1 VSMNTNTNASMDT
14 SANIDMRTSE
24 SMNRGASMITD
35 ARTSVSSQPFV
46 TVIMPV
52 RDEAAFIAQSLGA
65 VVAQDYPPERVEI
78 IVADGMSTD
87 GTREIVCSL
96 QAQHARLRLVDN
108 PGRIAPTGLNAALR
122 VARGEVVVRVDGHCE
137 IASDYVRRCVECL
150 EREQVEGVGGP
161 IETVGQTVTAR
172 AIAASMSSSFGVG
185 GSAFRT
191 VKDRRMLVDS
201 VAFPAYARRAIERA
215 GLFDEE
221 LIRNQDDEYNY
232 RLRSLGGRLLLAPE
246 IRSRYYS
253 RGTLRS
259 LRRQYFQY
267 GYWKV
272 RVMQKHPRQMRA
284 RQFAP
289 PMFAAALLI
298 LGVLS
303 PFFVAARLALT
314 AVACAYVAANL
325 CASVLTARKSGWRL
339 LPLLPTT
346 FATLHL
352 AYGFGFLA
360 GLVKFWNRWR
370 DSRGQTEC
378 FEPRALR
385 RGIDQSL

>member
-1 VSMNTNTNASMDT
+1 MKTSMST
-14 SANIDMRTSE
+14 SD
-24 SMNRGASMITD
+24 
-35 ARTSVSSQPFV
+35 QPFV

-52 RDEAAFIAQSLGA
+52 RDEAGFIAQSLGA

-78 IVADGMSTD
+78 IVADGMSAD
-87 GTREIVCSL
+87 GTREIVRSF
-96 QAQHARLRLVDN
+96 AARDARLRLIDN

-122 VARGEVVVRVDGHCE
+122 LARGEIVVRVDGHCE
-137 IASDYVRRCVECL
+137 IATDYVRRCVECL
-150 EREQVEGVGGP
+150 AREGVEGVGGP
-161 IETVGQTVTAR
+161 IETVGQTAAAR
-172 AIAASMSSSFGVG
+172 AIAAAMSSTFGVG

-191 VKDRRMLVDS
+191 IKDRRMLVES
-201 VAFPAYARRAIERA
+201 IAFPAYTRGAIERA
-215 GLFDEE
+215 GLYDEE

-253 RGTLRS
+253 RGTLSS

-272 RVMQKHPRQMRA
+272 RVMQKHPRQMSA

-289 PMFAAALLI
+289 PLFAAALSI
-298 LGVLS
+298 SGALS
-303 PFFVAARLALT
+303 PFFVAARLAL
-314 AVACAYVAANL
+314 AAIVGAYLAANL
-325 CASVLTARKSGWRL
+325 CASVLTARKNDWRL
-339 LPLLPTT
+339 LPLLPAT

-360 GLVKFWNRWR
+360 GLVKFRNRWR
-370 DSRGQTEC
+370 DRRGRAEY
-378 FEPRALR
+378 FKPRAQ
-385 RGIDQSL
+385 GAE

>member
-1 VSMNTNTNASMDT
+1 MSMNT
-14 SANIDMRTSE
+14 
-24 SMNRGASMITD
+24 GAGAPPGAHT
-35 ARTSVSSQPFV
+35 RPFV
-46 TVIMPV
+46 SVIMPV
-52 RDEAAFIAQSLGA
+52 RDEAAFIARSLVA
-65 VVAQDYPPERVEI
+65 VLAQDYPPGRVEV

-87 GTREIVCSL
+87 GTREIAETFQS
-96 QAQHARLRLVDN
+96 QHARLRVVDN

-122 VARGEVVVRVDGHCE
+122 VARGDVIVRVDGHCE
-137 IASDYVRRCVECL
+137 IAPDYVRRCVEWL
-150 EREQVEGVGGP
+150 AREQVEGVGGP
-161 IETVGQTVTAR
+161 IETVGQTFAAR
-172 AIAASMSSSFGVG
+172 AIAAAMSSSFGVG

-201 VAFPAYARRAIERA
+201 VAFPAYTRRAIERA

-221 LIRNQDDEYNY
+221 LVRNQDDEYNY

-289 PMFAAALLI
+289 PLFAAALLI
-298 LGVLS
+298 SVLLS
-303 PFFVAARLALT
+303 PFFVAARLAL
-314 AVACAYVAANL
+314 AAIACAYVAANL
-325 CASVLTARKSGWRL
+325 CASALTARKTGRRL
-339 LPLLPTT
+339 FPLLPAT

-360 GLVKFWNRWR
+360 GLVKFRNRWR
-370 DSRGQTEC
+370 DRRGQTEY
-378 FEPRALR
+378 FEPRSLG
-385 RGIDQSL
+385 RGVDHSL

>member
-1 VSMNTNTNASMDT
+1 MSH
-14 SANIDMRTSE
+14 
-24 SMNRGASMITD
+24 
-35 ARTSVSSQPFV
+35 QPFV

-52 RDEAAFIAQSLGA
+52 RNEAGFIAQSLGA
-65 VVAQDYPPERVEI
+65 VLAQDYPAERVEI

-87 GTREIVCSL
+87 GTREIVRAL
-96 QAQHARLRLVDN
+96 EARHARLRLVDN
-108 PGRIAPTGLNAALR
+108 TGRIAPTALNAALR
-122 VARGEVVVRVDGHCE
+122 VARSEIVVRVDGHCE
-137 IASDYVRRCVECL
+137 IAPDYVRRCVECL
-150 EREQVEGVGGP
+150 AREGVEGVGGP
-161 IETVGQTVTAR
+161 IKTIGLTTTAR
-172 AIAASMSSSFGVG
+172 AIAAAMSSSFGVG

-201 VAFPAYARRAIERA
+201 IAFPAYTRRAIEQA

-232 RLRSLGGRLLLAPE
+232 RLRSLGGRLLLVPE

-253 RGTLRS
+253 RGSLRS

-272 RVMQKHPRQMRA
+272 RVLQKHPRQMRA

-289 PMFAAALLI
+289 PLFAAALLI
-298 LGVLS
+298 LSLLS
-303 PFFVAARLALT
+303 PFFVAARLALA

-325 CASVLTARKSGWRL
+325 CASVLTARKNDWRL
-339 LPLLPTT
+339 LPLLPAT

-352 AYGFGFLA
+352 SYGFGFLA
-360 GLVKFWNRWR
+360 GLIRFWNRWR
-370 DSRGQTEC
+370 DRRGQTQY
-378 FEPRALR
+378 FEPRAL
-385 RGIDQSL
+385 GHGVDQSL